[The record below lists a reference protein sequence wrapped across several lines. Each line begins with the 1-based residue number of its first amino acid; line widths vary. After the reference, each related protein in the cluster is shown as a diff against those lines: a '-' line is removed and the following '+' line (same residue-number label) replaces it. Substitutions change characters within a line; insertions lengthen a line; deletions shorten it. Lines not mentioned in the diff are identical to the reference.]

1 MMTSTTIAS
10 FGSYPQ
16 FHSAFGGNK
25 FAVRKTSDQACGRH
39 RANKYRLA
47 HVHMIMDQARPFVI
61 GLNQYSHDASVAM
74 VDHYNGQILY
84 ALSKER
90 LTRRKHDGGDV
101 GVVVEDGLQ
110 WLATT
115 WNTTVEELISTYVTS
130 IVANN
135 HHFRIRPFEARLS
148 YQVSLNYFPSAYLS
162 SFNLLH
168 AQRKYELSHHL
179 AHAFSAIANAPFDS
193 GLVVV
198 MDGMGDSL
206 DEWIRYESDPFYFTE
221 ISSHS
226 NQRICLDHPT
236 FRQFPSDVMHCP
248 GMSYREAETVYLFE
262 KHTNRIQLSRLFKRW
277 TPENAPSELQNHSFE
292 EMDSVGAMYSRV
304 SSIIFKDWNNCGKVM
319 GLAPYGKLQ
328 SATKPQSRNRTFMH
342 GDLFDGS
349 LDMTV
354 GRTTGLRHLSKSFED
369 TKGNAELHH
378 YFEELA
384 SAVQN
389 DLEDVVLRFI
399 DELIGAT
406 GENNVV
412 FCGGV
417 AQNSC
422 LNGKLSKHKSIDQFH
437 VSPYPGD
444 EGIAIGC
451 AMFGANF
458 SSFLQNR
465 GLETSLTQKLEQP
478 STMPFFGRLY
488 TENECRVAL
497 SVYFPWVEL
506 INDENVYQYAA
517 HELINGNIVAWFSG
531 RSEYGARALGHRSLI
546 GRATHRDTRDYMND
560 MVKQRESFRPLAPA
574 VLTEDSDKFFDIS
587 SIMDECSKVMA
598 VTCACTPSQRQ
609 TISGVVHVDGSA
621 RIQTVS
627 MKDNEQF
634 YKLIKAVEQKSN
646 VPVVL
651 NTSFNIAGEPIVESP
666 LDAMRSLLKVPGIS
680 MLVMPDVNWIVRKR
694 EIGSISEETE
704 WLSACSEFR
713 ISVIQRSDGEYVS
726 IELTFW
732 RKTFS
737 QHDDKA
743 DGEAAQHDGSSI
755 GVKEYVVELE
765 DDLEFDVFQAVHNSD
780 GCSIVEITQEVCG
793 GADENGGSGADQEGD
808 QRKDVCE
815 RIARLFNKMVI
826 YPNCGK

>member
-1 MMTSTTIAS
+1 MMTSTLIAS
-10 FGSYPQ
+10 FGSYPH
-16 FHSAFGGNK
+16 FHSAFGESK
-25 FAVRKTSDQACGRH
+25 FLVRKISDQTCSRP
-39 RANKYRLA
+39 RTNNYRLA
-47 HVHMIMDQARPFVI
+47 HVRMAMDQARPFVI
-61 GLNQYSHDASVAM
+61 GLNQYSHDAGVAM

-90 LTRRKHDGGDV
+90 LTRHKHDGGDV

-115 WNTTVEELISTYVTS
+115 WNTTVEDLISTYLTS

-135 HHFRIRPFEARLS
+135 HHFRIRPFEARLP
-148 YQVSLNYFPSAYLS
+148 YQVSLNYLPSSYLS

-168 AQRKYELSHHL
+168 AQHKYELSHHL
-179 AHAFSAIANAPFDS
+179 AHAFSAIASTPFNS
-193 GLVVV
+193 GLAVV

-206 DEWIRYESDPFYFTE
+206 DEWLRYESDPFYFTE

-226 NQRICLDHPT
+226 AHRVCVDHPT
-236 FRQFPSDVMHCP
+236 FRQFPSDVLHRP

-277 TPENAPSELQNHSFE
+277 TQENAPSELQNHSFE

-319 GLAPYGKLQ
+319 GLAPYGKQ
-328 SATKPQSRNRTFMH
+328 RSATKPGSRNRTFMH

-349 LDMTV
+349 LDMTA
-354 GRTTGLRHLSKSFED
+354 GRTTGLRHLNESFED
-369 TKGNAELHH
+369 SKDNAELRH
-378 YFEELA
+378 YFENLA
-384 SAVQN
+384 SAVQS
-389 DLEDVVLRFI
+389 DLEDVVLSFV
-399 DELIGAT
+399 DELIGVT
-406 GENNVV
+406 GEHNVV

-422 LNGKLSKHKSIDQFH
+422 LNGKLSEHKSIDQFH

-451 AMFGANF
+451 AIFGANF
-458 SSFLQNR
+458 SSYMQTR
-465 GLETSLTQKLEQP
+465 GLEASLTQQLAQP

-488 TENECRVAL
+488 TENEFRLAL

-506 INDENVYQYAA
+506 IADKNVYQYAA
-517 HELINGNIVAWFSG
+517 NGIINGDIVAWFSG
-531 RSEYGARALGHRSLI
+531 RSEYGARALGHRSLL

-560 MVKQRESFRPLAPA
+560 VVKRRESFRPLAPA

-587 SIMDECSKVMA
+587 SSMNDCSKVMA

-609 TISGVVHVDGSA
+609 EINGVVHVDGSA

-666 LDAMRSLLKVPGIS
+666 LDAMRSLLTVPGIS
-680 MLVMPDVNWIVRKR
+680 MLVMADVNWIVRKR
-694 EIGSISEETE
+694 EFGSISEESE
-704 WLSACSEFR
+704 WFSACSEFR
-713 ISVIQRSDGEYVS
+713 ISVIQRSDGECVS

-737 QHDDKA
+737 QHDDEA
-743 DGEAAQHDGSSI
+743 DGETAQHDESRVD
-755 GVKEYVVELE
+755 VKEYVVELE
-765 DDLEFDVFQAVHNSD
+765 DDLEFNVFQAVHNSD
-780 GCSIVEITQEVCG
+780 GCSIVEITREVCDG
-793 GADENGGSGADQEGD
+793 PDENGGGGGDQEGD

-815 RIARLFNKMVI
+815 RIARLFEKMVI
-826 YPNCGK
+826 YPNYGK